1 MVLNGTLC
9 WLHQVIL
16 MSIWRRSRMLKE
28 GGSYVVPKVLKH
40 DTNHVILPVY
50 LSKWAC
56 CWNHS
61 FLSILCSLWV
71 IISLHTHIK
80 RLQAGFCLFFFFFFF
95 GSPKLISY
103 PCTPWVLKL
112 QPHPSPIIARGGN
125 AISAKANWPQDYK
138 QLFW

>member
-1 MVLNGTLC
+1 MVFLGTIC
-9 WLHQVIL
+9 WLRQVVL

-28 GGSYVVPKVLKH
+28 GEHYVVPVVLKH

-50 LSKWAC
+50 LFRGAC

-71 IISLHTHIK
+71 IISLHMHIK
-80 RLQAGFCLFFFFFFF
+80 RLQAGFFFPFFWF
-95 GSPKLISY
+95 PQLISY

-112 QPHPSPIIARGGN
+112 ELHPSPIIAREGN
-125 AISAKANWPQDYK
+125 AIWAKPHWPQDYK